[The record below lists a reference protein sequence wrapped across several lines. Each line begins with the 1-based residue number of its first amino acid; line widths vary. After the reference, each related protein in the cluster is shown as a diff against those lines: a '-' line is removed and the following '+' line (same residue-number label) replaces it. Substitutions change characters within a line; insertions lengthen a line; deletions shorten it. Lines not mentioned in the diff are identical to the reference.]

1 VTAVRRPAQ
10 RLRSRRKAVAN
21 FYDRVLTA
29 AEREDL
35 ARAMNIE
42 GVDEEIAL
50 LRLRLRSLIEQRPND
65 LPLML
70 KGIDLLARAVTT
82 RYRLAPAAEEDMATA
97 LRNVIKSLGVLWPEV
112 EHGSE

>member
-1 VTAVRRPAQ
+1 
-10 RLRSRRKAVAN
+10 VAN